1 MKQEPALTWTYSH
14 AREVKLVTQVNQELQ
29 QTCEKIPQLLLEY
42 AMGAAAAFAAS
53 ASLSSREVGAADSD
67 DVQP

>member
-1 MKQEPALTWTYSH
+1 MKKTKQKLALTCIFLQEKQVEQMEQEP
-14 AREVKLVTQVNQELQ
+14 R
-29 QTCEKIPQLLLEY
+29 TCEKIPQLLLEY

-53 ASLSSREVGAADSD
+53 ASLSSNEVGAADSD